1 MSDFIQDKMDKF
13 YQDAIK
19 DNFYTDAE
27 ISLIDSNDN
36 YPLLIKVHKCILGCS
51 STFFHKLFDYGKNQ
65 SMFVVQVDNKKIA
78 RDVIF
83 SHCYNQQMDSALYR
97 ENKNLFDMFKC
108 KNQFCLKN
116 DIKFLYDIKVLPE
129 EFYLFVE
136 IIKNIGLINDEH
148 LIKTIKENIPLNY
161 DLNNSTAEFVN
172 KFIDTIEIILID
184 PSGTLNIVAHK
195 CVLESSAPYFHG
207 LFHFNENTNQ
217 KKQFEIEVNNTK
229 VARDMISTFYNQ
241 EIDSALYRNIKYLS
255 DMFECR
261 RALCLNNDI
270 KLLYD
275 IDVPKE
281 DFELFMQVIDSFT
294 QTIKDFDLVNDKRL
308 MRAIKK
314 NIQLDYD
321 LNNFTIEF
329 INELLLVDY
338 QIVLG
343 GAGKDIQIWDTYTNQ
358 LLNTLKGHNNTVSSL
373 TFSSDNSTIIS
384 ASHDGSIK
392 IWNTQTGQLLNT
404 FNAHNNWINCIALSS
419 DNLKIVSGSAD
430 KSIKMWNAKSG
441 QLLNTF
447 SPDMRVNGHT
457 GWVNSVAFS
466 SDGSKFISGSGD
478 ASIKIWDTQTGQLLN
493 TFPPNKRVNGHRNR
507 INSVAFSSDNLRI
520 VSGSHD
526 NTVKIWDTN
535 SGLLLNTLDSHTGSV
550 QSVAFSP
557 DNLRIVSAGN
567 YDGSINIWDA
577 KSGQLLNTWIGDTC
591 QIYNVTFS
599 SNNLKIISSSYV
611 RTKIW
616 DAQTYQLLNT
626 LANRMTHTVA
636 FSHPT
641 TNPID
646 AILREHTKKL
656 NQEIKPIIYH
666 Q

>member
-1 MSDFIQDKMDKF
+1 MSDFIQNKMDKF

-19 DNFYTDAE
+19 DNFYTNAE

-65 SMFVVQVDNKKIA
+65 SMFVVQVNNNKIA

-83 SHCYNQQMDSALYR
+83 SHCYNQKMDSALYH

-108 KNQFCLKN
+108 KSHFCLKN
-116 DIKFLYDIKVLPE
+116 DIKLLYDIKVLPE
-129 EFYLFVE
+129 EFDLFVE

-172 KFIDTIEIILID
+172 KFVDTIEIILID

-261 RALCLNNDI
+261 RSFCLDNDI

-294 QTIKDFDLVNDKRL
+294 QTIKDFDPVNDKRL

-358 LLNTLKGHNNTVSSL
+358 LLNTLKGHNNTVSGL

-404 FNAHNNWINCIALSS
+404 FNAHNNWINSIALSS
-419 DNLKIVSGSAD
+419 DNLKIVSSSHD
-430 KSIKMWNAKSG
+430 KSIKIWNAKSG
-441 QLLNTF
+441 QLLNTLYGH
-447 SPDMRVNGHT
+447 NGR
-457 GWVNSVAFS
+457 VNSVAFS
-466 SDGSKFISGSGD
+466 SDGLKIISGSGD
-478 ASIKIWDTQTGQLLN
+478 ASIKIWDTQTGRLLN
-493 TFPPNKRVNGHRNR
+493 TLNAHTYWINSAAFSSNAHTYW

-520 VSGSHD
+520 VSGNSD
-526 NTVKIWDTN
+526 NTVKIWDAN

-557 DNLRIVSAGN
+557 NNLRIVSGG

-577 KSGQLLNTWIGDTC
+577 KSGQLLNTWIDHTC
-591 QIYNVTFS
+591 PIYNVTFS
-599 SNNLKIISSSYV
+599 SDNLRIISSSYV
-611 RTKIW
+611 CTKIW

-626 LANRMTHTVA
+626 LANRMTYSVA

-656 NQEIKPIIYH
+656 NQ
-666 Q
+666 